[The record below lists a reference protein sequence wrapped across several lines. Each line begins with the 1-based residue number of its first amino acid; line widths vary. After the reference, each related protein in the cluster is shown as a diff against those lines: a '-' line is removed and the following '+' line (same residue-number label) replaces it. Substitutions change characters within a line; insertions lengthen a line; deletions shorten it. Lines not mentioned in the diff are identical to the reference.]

1 LACFLPRGMRRQRPR
16 VQGVRIVDSKLA
28 LLYLIIIAVITL
40 FSVDDEYVDRMKHA
54 ITGLAVARVQ
64 AAAE

>member
-1 LACFLPRGMRRQRPR
+1 MRPQQRG
-16 VQGVRIVDSKLA
+16 VQEVTTMDGKLA
-28 LLYLIIIAVITL
+28 LLYLIIIAAFTL
-40 FSVDDEYVDRMKHA
+40 FYSDGENVDRMKHA